1 MKRTVRLGLYQLLV
15 NRVPNIGEQYREMRK
30 NYGGKKGR
38 LLCWCALLFWNIR
51 YYLLAG
57 ENSRFSGRM
66 YEKKKLKLQESAHPG
81 RIAKQELEKKI
92 AASDVVSFDV
102 FDTLIVRPFSDP
114 TDLFYLIG
122 MYFSCPDF
130 RLFRIE
136 AEQKARYKKK
146 NGAEVTL
153 GEIWYELENM
163 TGIPA
168 KEGILIEKEVEQKYC
183 FANPYFV
190 GLPEKIKEAG
200 KKVIVIS
207 DMYLDQKFLLNLL
220 VQQGFGMVDVCFVSA
235 EYGGTKADGTL
246 YEIVR
251 RKMEEMEDRYS
262 LRFLHI
268 GDNRH
273 SDIDMAKRAG
283 WDTFWYPNVQEQG
296 RRYRPRDMSVMTG
309 SMYRGLVNIR
319 LHSGNCTYSPFY
331 EYGYIYG
338 GILALGYCQFIH
350 AFVKENKIDGVWFLA
365 RDGEILKKIYD
376 RLYPDEETFYV
387 LWSRGAAARLL
398 SSVWKEDFFERFLF
412 QKMGQ
417 GYSMKDIFKG
427 MELEHLLLEACE
439 ILNCRGDTVLSNSLA
454 VKCKEFLLK
463 QWEKVECSYHE
474 EKEAAR
480 IYLTDLVK
488 GQKRIVVV
496 DVGWA
501 GSGAMGI
508 SYLLQEEF
516 GLSCSVYGLLAGTNT
531 CHNIRPDTAE
541 SFLFRK
547 IIASYVFSQVKNR
560 DLWKFHDLNQKH
572 NLYVELLFTSVTP
585 TLKGFGLD
593 EKGNPYFRYGKKEAH
608 REQILRIQKGILD
621 FVEDYSK
628 YFPAFLTGQTGRIEG
643 RDAYAPLLL
652 FLQDKK
658 VRKSLECLFEWDMSE
673 NA

>member
-57 ENSRFSGRM
+57 ENGRFSGRM

-427 MELEHLLLEACE
+427 MELEHLLSEACE

-454 VKCKEFLLK
+454 VKCKEFLLN

-480 IYLTDLVK
+480 IYLTDLAK
-488 GQKRIVVV
+488 RQKRIVVV

-541 SFLFRK
+541 SFLFGK

-658 VRKSLECLFEWDMSE
+658 VRKSLECLFEWDTSE